1 MVMDVSDVISTYVY
15 RVGLLNIDYAYAA
28 AVGLFQSVVNFL
40 FLLTAN
46 ALSNKIKGEGLI

>member
-1 MVMDVSDVISTYVY
+1 MDVADVISTCVY
-15 RVGLLNIDYAYAA
+15 RVGLLNIDYSYAA

-46 ALSNKIKGEGLI
+46 WLSNTVHGEGLI